1 MDILL
6 IEDNQTITKGLTYT
20 FSTTNYNLVSASN
33 IEEAKQILTTK
44 IPKLILLD
52 VTLPDGNGFDLYE
65 EKIKILNI
73 PTIFLTAKDT
83 EDDIVKG
90 LELGA
95 ADYITKPFST
105 RELLARINR
114 ILSSKQSTIKVKNIT
129 FNFDKMEVFK
139 NDEIINLTSLETKI
153 LYLLFTNINKVVK
166 REYLIEYIW
175 NLTGNDINDNTIT
188 VYLKRIREKL
198 GCDIIKT
205 IKGIGYRIDEEYQ

>member
-20 FSTTNYNLVSASN
+20 FSTTNYNLVSASS

-65 EKIKILNI
+65 EKNKILNI

-95 ADYITKPFST
+95 VDYITKPFST

-114 ILSSKQSTIKVKNIT
+114 ILSSKRSTIKVKNIT

-198 GCDIIKT
+198 GIDIIKT
-205 IKGIGYRIDEEYQ
+205 VKGIGYRIDEE

>member
-20 FSTTNYNLVSASN
+20 FSNTNYNLVSAFN

-95 ADYITKPFST
+95 VDYITKPFST

-198 GCDIIKT
+198 GIDIIKT
-205 IKGIGYRIDEEYQ
+205 VKGIGYRIDEE

>member
-6 IEDNQTITKGLTYT
+6 IEDNQTITKGLIYT
-20 FSTTNYNLVSASN
+20 FENTKYNLLTASN
-33 IEEAKQILTTK
+33 LKESEEVLTK
-44 IPKLILLD
+44 IIPKLILLD
-52 VTLPDGNGFDLYE
+52 VTLPDGNGFNYYE
-65 EKIKILNI
+65 DKIKLLNI

-90 LELGA
+90 LDLGA
-95 ADYITKPFST
+95 DDYLTKPFST
-105 RELLARINR
+105 RELLARINK
-114 ILSSKQSTIKVKNIT
+114 ILNIKQTTINVKNIT
-129 FNFDKMEVFK
+129 FNFNKMEVFK
-139 NDEIINLTSLETKI
+139 NDQKVNLTSLEIKI

-198 GCDIIKT
+198 GVDIIKT
-205 IKGIGYRIDEEYQ
+205 VKGIGYRIDEE

>member
-20 FSTTNYNLVSASN
+20 FSTTNYNFVSASS
-33 IEEAKQILTTK
+33 IEEAKQLLTTK

-73 PTIFLTAKDT
+73 STIFLTAKDT

-95 ADYITKPFST
+95 VDYITKPFST

-139 NDEIINLTSLETKI
+139 NYEIINLTSLETKI

-198 GCDIIKT
+198 GIDIIKT
-205 IKGIGYRIDEEYQ
+205 VKGIGYRIDEE

>member
-20 FSTTNYNLVSASN
+20 FSTTNYNLVSASS

-65 EKIKILNI
+65 EKIKILNV

-95 ADYITKPFST
+95 VDYITKPFST

-198 GCDIIKT
+198 GIDIIKT
-205 IKGIGYRIDEEYQ
+205 VKGIGYRIDEE

>member
-1 MDILL
+1 MNILL

-20 FSTTNYNLVSASN
+20 FSTTNYNLVSASS

-95 ADYITKPFST
+95 VDYITKPFST

-198 GCDIIKT
+198 GIDIIKT
-205 IKGIGYRIDEEYQ
+205 VKGIGYRIDEE

>member
-20 FSTTNYNLVSASN
+20 FSTTNYNLVSASS

-65 EKIKILNI
+65 EKIQILNI

-95 ADYITKPFST
+95 VDYITKPFST

-198 GCDIIKT
+198 GIDIIKT
-205 IKGIGYRIDEEYQ
+205 VKGIGYRIDEE

>member
-20 FSTTNYNLVSASN
+20 FSTTNYNLVPASN

-95 ADYITKPFST
+95 VDYITKPFST

-114 ILSSKQSTIKVKNIT
+114 ILSSKRSTIKVKNIT

-198 GCDIIKT
+198 GIDIIKT
-205 IKGIGYRIDEEYQ
+205 VKGIGYRIDEE

>member
-20 FSTTNYNLVSASN
+20 FSTTNYNLVSASS

-52 VTLPDGNGFDLYE
+52 VTLPDGNGFNLYE

-95 ADYITKPFST
+95 VDYITKPFST

-198 GCDIIKT
+198 GIDIIKT
-205 IKGIGYRIDEEYQ
+205 VKGIGYRIDEE

>member
-20 FSTTNYNLVSASN
+20 FSNTNYNLVSASS
-33 IEEAKQILTTK
+33 IEEAKQILTNK

-95 ADYITKPFST
+95 VDYITKPFST

-198 GCDIIKT
+198 GIDIIKT
-205 IKGIGYRIDEEYQ
+205 VKGIGYRIDEE

>member
-20 FSTTNYNLVSASN
+20 FNTTNYNLVSASS

-95 ADYITKPFST
+95 VDYITKPFST

-114 ILSSKQSTIKVKNIT
+114 ILSSEQSTIKVKNIT

-198 GCDIIKT
+198 GIDIIKT
-205 IKGIGYRIDEEYQ
+205 VKGIGYRIDEE

>member
-20 FSTTNYNLVSASN
+20 FSTTNYNLVSASS

-95 ADYITKPFST
+95 VDYITKPFST

-114 ILSSKQSTIKVKNIT
+114 ILSSKRSTIKVKNIT

-198 GCDIIKT
+198 GIDIIKT
-205 IKGIGYRIDEEYQ
+205 VKGIGYRIDEE

>member
-20 FSTTNYNLVSASN
+20 FSTTNYNLVSASS

-198 GCDIIKT
+198 GIDIIKT
-205 IKGIGYRIDEEYQ
+205 VKGIGYRIDEE

>member
-20 FSTTNYNLVSASN
+20 FSTTNYNLVSASS

-44 IPKLILLD
+44 ISKLILLD

-95 ADYITKPFST
+95 VDYITKPFST

-198 GCDIIKT
+198 GIDIIKT
-205 IKGIGYRIDEEYQ
+205 VKGIGYRIDEE

>member
-73 PTIFLTAKDT
+73 STIFLTAKDT

-95 ADYITKPFST
+95 VDYITKPFST

-198 GCDIIKT
+198 GIDIIKT
-205 IKGIGYRIDEEYQ
+205 VKGIGYRIDEE

>member
-20 FSTTNYNLVSASN
+20 FSNTNYNLVSAFN

-95 ADYITKPFST
+95 VDYITKPFST

-139 NDEIINLTSLETKI
+139 NNEIINLTSLETKI

-198 GCDIIKT
+198 GIDIIKT
-205 IKGIGYRIDEEYQ
+205 VKGIGYRIDEE

>member
-65 EKIKILNI
+65 EKIQILNI

-95 ADYITKPFST
+95 VDYITKPFST

-198 GCDIIKT
+198 GIDIIKT
-205 IKGIGYRIDEEYQ
+205 VKGIGYRIDEE

>member
-20 FSTTNYNLVSASN
+20 FSTTNYNLVSASS

-95 ADYITKPFST
+95 VDYITKPFSI

-114 ILSSKQSTIKVKNIT
+114 ILSSKRSTIKVKNIT

-198 GCDIIKT
+198 GIDIIKT
-205 IKGIGYRIDEEYQ
+205 VKGIGYRIDEE

>member
-20 FSTTNYNLVSASN
+20 FSNTNYNLVSASN

-95 ADYITKPFST
+95 VDYITKPFST

-198 GCDIIKT
+198 GIDIIKT
-205 IKGIGYRIDEEYQ
+205 VKGIGYRIDEE

>member
-198 GCDIIKT
+198 GIDIIKT
-205 IKGIGYRIDEEYQ
+205 VKGIGYRIDEE

>member
-95 ADYITKPFST
+95 VDYITKPFST

-114 ILSSKQSTIKVKNIT
+114 ILSSKQSTIKIKNIT

-198 GCDIIKT
+198 GIDIIKT
-205 IKGIGYRIDEEYQ
+205 VKGIGYRIDEE

>member
-20 FSTTNYNLVSASN
+20 FSTTNYNLVSASS

-95 ADYITKPFST
+95 VDYITKPFSI

-198 GCDIIKT
+198 GIDIIKT
-205 IKGIGYRIDEEYQ
+205 VKGIGYRIDEE

>member
-20 FSTTNYNLVSASN
+20 FSTTNYNLVSASS

-90 LELGA
+90 FELGA
-95 ADYITKPFST
+95 VDYITKPFST

-198 GCDIIKT
+198 GIDIIKT
-205 IKGIGYRIDEEYQ
+205 VKGIGYRIDEE

>member
-20 FSTTNYNLVSASN
+20 FSNTNYNLVSASS

-95 ADYITKPFST
+95 VDYITKPFST

-198 GCDIIKT
+198 GIDIIKT
-205 IKGIGYRIDEEYQ
+205 VKGIGYRIDEE

>member
-6 IEDNQTITKGLTYT
+6 IEDNQTITKGLIYT
-20 FSTTNYNLVSASN
+20 FENTKYNLLTASSLKES
-33 IEEAKQILTTK
+33 EEILTKT

-52 VTLPDGNGFDLYE
+52 VTLPDGNGFNYYE
-65 EKIKILNI
+65 DKIKLLNI

-90 LELGA
+90 LDLGA
-95 ADYITKPFST
+95 DDYLTKPFST

-114 ILSSKQSTIKVKNIT
+114 ILNIKQTTITVKNIT
-129 FNFDKMEVFK
+129 FNFNKMEVSK
-139 NDEIINLTSLETKI
+139 NDQKVNLTSLEIKI

-198 GCDIIKT
+198 GVDIIKT
-205 IKGIGYRIDEEYQ
+205 VKGIGYRIDEE

>member
-20 FSTTNYNLVSASN
+20 FSTTNYNLVSASS

-44 IPKLILLD
+44 ILKLILLD

-95 ADYITKPFST
+95 VDYITKPFSI

-114 ILSSKQSTIKVKNIT
+114 ILSSKRSTIKVKNIT

-198 GCDIIKT
+198 GIDIIKT
-205 IKGIGYRIDEEYQ
+205 VKGIGYRIDEE

>member
-95 ADYITKPFST
+95 VDYITKPFST

-198 GCDIIKT
+198 GIDIIKT
-205 IKGIGYRIDEEYQ
+205 VKGIGYRIDEE

>member
-6 IEDNQTITKGLTYT
+6 IEDNQTITKGLIYT
-20 FSTTNYNLVSASN
+20 FENTKYNLLTASSLKES
-33 IEEAKQILTTK
+33 EEILTKT

-52 VTLPDGNGFDLYE
+52 VTLPDGNGFNYYE
-65 EKIKILNI
+65 DKIKLLNI

-90 LELGA
+90 LDLGA
-95 ADYITKPFST
+95 DDYLTKPFST
-105 RELLARINR
+105 RELLARINK
-114 ILSSKQSTIKVKNIT
+114 ILNIKQTTITVKNIT
-129 FNFDKMEVFK
+129 FNFNKMEVSK
-139 NDEIINLTSLETKI
+139 NDQKVNLTSLETKI

-198 GCDIIKT
+198 GVDIIKT
-205 IKGIGYRIDEEYQ
+205 VKGIGYRIDEE

>member
-6 IEDNQTITKGLTYT
+6 IEDNQAITKGLTYT
-20 FSTTNYNLVSASN
+20 FSTTNYNLVSASS

-95 ADYITKPFST
+95 VDYITKPFST

-114 ILSSKQSTIKVKNIT
+114 ILSSKRSTIKVKNIT

-198 GCDIIKT
+198 GIDIIKT
-205 IKGIGYRIDEEYQ
+205 VKGIGYRIDEE

>member
-20 FSTTNYNLVSASN
+20 FSNTNYNLVSAFN

-52 VTLPDGNGFDLYE
+52 VTLPNGNGFDLYE

-95 ADYITKPFST
+95 VDYITKPFST

-139 NDEIINLTSLETKI
+139 NNEIINLTSLETKI

-198 GCDIIKT
+198 GIDIIKT
-205 IKGIGYRIDEEYQ
+205 VKGIGYRIDEE

>member
-20 FSTTNYNLVSASN
+20 FSTTNYNFVSASS
-33 IEEAKQILTTK
+33 IEEAKQLLTTK

-73 PTIFLTAKDT
+73 STIFLTAKDT

-95 ADYITKPFST
+95 VDYITKPFST

-198 GCDIIKT
+198 GIDIIKT
-205 IKGIGYRIDEEYQ
+205 VKGIGYRIDEE

>member
-20 FSTTNYNLVSASN
+20 FSTTNYNFVSASS
-33 IEEAKQILTTK
+33 IEEAKQLLTTK

-73 PTIFLTAKDT
+73 STIFLTAKDT

-95 ADYITKPFST
+95 VDYITKPFST

-139 NDEIINLTSLETKI
+139 NNEIINLTSLETKI

-198 GCDIIKT
+198 GIDIIKT
-205 IKGIGYRIDEEYQ
+205 VKGIGYRIDEE

>member
-33 IEEAKQILTTK
+33 IEESKQILTNK
-44 IPKLILLD
+44 IPKLVLLD

-95 ADYITKPFST
+95 VDYITKPFST

-198 GCDIIKT
+198 GIDIIKT
-205 IKGIGYRIDEEYQ
+205 VKGIGYRIDEE

>member
-20 FSTTNYNLVSASN
+20 FSNTNYNLVSASS

-95 ADYITKPFST
+95 VDYITKPFST

-114 ILSSKQSTIKVKNIT
+114 ILSSKQSTIKIKNIT

-198 GCDIIKT
+198 GIDIIKT
-205 IKGIGYRIDEEYQ
+205 VKGIGYRIDEE

>member
-20 FSTTNYNLVSASN
+20 FSNTNYNLVSASN

-95 ADYITKPFST
+95 VDYITKPFST

-114 ILSSKQSTIKVKNIT
+114 ILSSKQSTIKIKNIT

-198 GCDIIKT
+198 GIDIIKT
-205 IKGIGYRIDEEYQ
+205 VKGIGYRIDEE

>member
-20 FSTTNYNLVSASN
+20 FSTTNYNFVSASN
-33 IEEAKQILTTK
+33 IEEAKQLLTTK

-73 PTIFLTAKDT
+73 STIFLTAKDT

-95 ADYITKPFST
+95 VDYITKPFST

-139 NDEIINLTSLETKI
+139 NYEIINLTSLETKI

-198 GCDIIKT
+198 GIDIIKT
-205 IKGIGYRIDEEYQ
+205 VKGIGYRIDEE

>member
-1 MDILL
+1 MEILL

-20 FSTTNYNLVSASN
+20 FSNTNYNLVSASN

-95 ADYITKPFST
+95 VDYITKPFST

-114 ILSSKQSTIKVKNIT
+114 ILSSKQSTIKVKDIT

-198 GCDIIKT
+198 GIDIIKT
-205 IKGIGYRIDEEYQ
+205 VKGIGYRIDEE

>member
-20 FSTTNYNLVSASN
+20 FSTTNYNFVSASS
-33 IEEAKQILTTK
+33 IEEAKQLLTTK

-73 PTIFLTAKDT
+73 STIFLTAKDT

-95 ADYITKPFST
+95 VDYITKPFST

-114 ILSSKQSTIKVKNIT
+114 ILSSKQSTIKIKNIT

-198 GCDIIKT
+198 GIDIIKT
-205 IKGIGYRIDEEYQ
+205 VKGIGYRIDEE